1 MGDTTA
7 AENGASMLLTRYG
20 SKEIVVLSV
29 VLGGITVCGVAWFP
43 PLAVAAL
50 PLWIGGLLFFRDPK
64 RAVPTDPTII
74 VAPADGKV
82 TAVERIENDPIL
94 NGPVW
99 RISIFL
105 SIFDVHINRAPYAA
119 RVRQITHKPGR
130 FVNAMSPE
138 SADLNESNTLI
149 LEPQNGL
156 PGPLMVR
163 QIAGLIARRIVCRVG
178 VGDKLQIGQRFGMIK
193 FGSRTDMTLPADD
206 RIRIII
212 EPGMK
217 VRAGLTVLARIESP
231 RTGT

>member
-1 MGDTTA
+1 MADTA
-7 AENGASMLLTRYG
+7 AAKNGASMLLTRYG
-20 SKEIVVLSV
+20 WKEIVILSV
-29 VLGGITVCGVAWFP
+29 VLGGITICGVAWFT
-43 PLAVAAL
+43 PLAVVAL
-50 PLWIGGLLFFRDPK
+50 LLWIGGLLFFRDPK
-64 RAVPTDPTII
+64 RVVPDDPTII

-119 RVRQITHKPGR
+119 RVLQVTHKPGR

-138 SADLNESNTLI
+138 SAVVNESNTLI

-163 QIAGLIARRIVCRVG
+163 QIAGLIARRIVCRAR
-178 VGDKLQIGQRFGMIK
+178 VGDNLQIGQRFGMIK
-193 FGSRTDMTLPADD
+193 FGSRTDMTLPANN
-206 RIRIII
+206 RVKIIVQ
-212 EPGMK
+212 PGMK
-217 VRAGLTVLARIESP
+217 VRAGRTVLARIETP
-231 RTGT
+231 PTGT